1 MIVRESSGIIRAAD
15 ITFPPMNIRGE
26 FGGEI
31 EGGLEGLIRDI
42 PDFPEPGIVFKDIT
56 PLLAN
61 PTAFAAVVD
70 HFVDRYERHPVDA
83 IVGVDARGFL
93 LAAPVAYR
101 LGLPLVPVRKAGK
114 LPFTTHSVEYELEY
128 GRNVVEMH
136 TDALTT
142 GHRVAILDD
151 LLATGGT
158 LAAAAEL
165 VEMGG
170 GEVAELGV
178 VMELGSLGGRS
189 VLGGRPVHTL
199 ISV

>member
-1 MIVRESSGIIRAAD
+1 MIEHGPSGIIRAAD
-15 ITFPPMNIRGE
+15 ITFPPME
-26 FGGEI
+26 FGGDI
-31 EGGLEGLIRDI
+31 EGLIRDI
-42 PDFPEPGIVFKDIT
+42 ADFPEPGVVFKDIT
-56 PLLAN
+56 PVLAN
-61 PTAFAAVVD
+61 PAAFAAVVD
-70 HFVDRYERHPVDA
+70 HFVDRYTRRPVDA

-101 LGLPLVPVRKAGK
+101 LGLPLVPVRKEGK
-114 LPFTTHSVEYELEY
+114 LPFTTHSVAYELEY

-136 TDALTT
+136 TDALEA

-165 VEMGG
+165 VEKGG

-178 VMELGSLGGRS
+178 VIELASLGGRR
-189 VLGGRPVHTL
+189 VLGERPVHTL